1 MAQRVAII
9 GAGKST
15 LRSPSLVTFPLPTF
29 PNKTTGISGLTSLK
43 ETLAEGL
50 EAVCFD
56 GRDTLGGAWVYQP
69 VADTEDPAASSSIY
83 LGTMLNSC
91 RDTSAFSDFPLD
103 PARYSDYFTHRLM
116 VQYLNEYA
124 AHFGLEEHV
133 RLQTKVTKCTPHDDG
148 SWTVVSRH
156 KDGTETSEVF
166 SAVIVAGGHLSVPY
180 TPTIPDSSLFEG
192 KIMHTHT
199 YRTPSP
205 YEGKRVAVVGFGS
218 SAVDVAC
225 EIAPHAASVHLVTRR
240 GGWVLPRYVLGKPA
254 EAFDNRATQLWVP
267 PALSQWLQ
275 TKLLEFVEGSIP
287 SAMVPDHKI
296 LEQNPTIRGDFLEK
310 VRMGQINVARGDVV
324 RMNEIGL
331 VVQSTDNRDKKDA
344 GREYELPVDVVIF
357 GTGYQIFDLPYLP
370 PNVVHPPEG
379 KDSDIELYRL
389 IHPLHHRNLFFHGY
403 IDPQGPLPP
412 VVEAQARYTA
422 AMLSGRI
429 PTPSLEEKQKGIED
443 LRAYQRR
450 HFVHSDRHAATHHQI
465 AYVDELLAPLG
476 AAPTFPRL
484 LGQIFSSGHP
494 LRALSVLNAVWFSIP
509 SSAMWRLVGHGAKI
523 DLAAA
528 TVLRTAGEKPTLS
541 AQEVGQLAK
550 EKQE

>member
-1 MAQRVAII
+1 MAHRVAII
-9 GAGKST
+9 GAG
-15 LRSPSLVTFPLPTF
+15 
-29 PNKTTGISGLTSLK
+29 ISGLTALK

-91 RDTSAFSDFPLD
+91 RDTSALSDFPLD
-103 PARYSDYFTHRLM
+103 PALYSDYFTHRLM

-124 AHFGLEEHV
+124 AHFGLAEHV
-133 RLQTKVTKCTPHDDG
+133 RLRTRVTRCTPQDDG
-148 SWTVVSRH
+148 SWVVVSRR
-156 KDGTETSEVF
+156 KGDSNGQQEEETVETF
-166 SAVIVAGGHLSVPY
+166 AAVIVAGGHLSVPHM
-180 TPTIPDSSLFEG
+180 PAVPDSHLFQG
-192 KIMHTHT
+192 QILHTHT

-240 GGWVLPRYVLGKPA
+240 GGWVLPRFVLGKPA
-254 EAFDNRATQLWVP
+254 EAYDNRATQLWLP
-267 PALSQWLQ
+267 SRLSQWLQ
-275 TKLLEFVEGSIP
+275 TQLLGFVEGRLPPAI
-287 SAMVPDHKI
+287 VPDHRI

-310 VRMGQINVARGDVV
+310 VRMGQITVARGDVV
-324 RMNEIGL
+324 RTTATGV
-331 VVQSTDNRDKKDA
+331 VVQSTDTRDKKDA

-357 GTGYQIFDLPYLP
+357 GTGYQVFDLPYLP
-370 PNVVHPPEG
+370 ANVVHPTEG
-379 KDSDIELYRL
+379 SDSGIDLYRL
-389 IHPLHHRNLFFHGY
+389 IHPLHHANLFFHGY
-403 IDPQGPLPP
+403 VDPQGALAP

-422 AMLSGRI
+422 AMIAGRI
-429 PTPSLEEKQKGIED
+429 PTPSLEEKLQGIAA

-476 AAPTFPRL
+476 AVPSFPRL
-484 LGQIFSSGHP
+484 LGQVFSSGHP

-509 SSAMWRLVGHGAKI
+509 SSAMWRLVGYGAKPG
-523 DLAAA
+523 LAAA
-528 TVLRTAGEKPTLS
+528 TVLRAAGEKPALS
-541 AQEVGQLAK
+541 QQEVGHLAK
-550 EKQE
+550 EKAD